1 MSDPVL
7 LQEDHGAVRTL
18 TLNRPDKRNALNT
31 ALTRALVAALDAAE
45 AERDVRA
52 VVLAGAGAGFCAGAD
67 LKEFAELTPDQAERV
82 SERADLTHRLQ
93 SILHVMRK
101 PVIAA
106 VHGAAVGG
114 GAGIALSSD
123 LIVAGEDVRI
133 GFPELRHQIVPALV
147 MPALQRS
154 IGRKLAFEMIALG
167 RFLDAREARAEGI
180 VNRVV
185 PNEQVI
191 AQALELAQACAQ
203 TDPQAMA
210 AAKRLFYRVADL
222 PFPAAMEAG
231 RDVNTMMR
239 SFRQ

>member
-1 MSDPVL
+1 MAEPVL
-7 LQEDHGAVRTL
+7 LQEDHGAVRVL

-31 ALTRALVAALDAAE
+31 ALTRALVTALETADAAH
-45 AERDVRA
+45 DVRA

-67 LKEFAELTPDQAERV
+67 LKEFAELTPDRAELV
-82 SERADLTHRLQ
+82 SDRADLTHRLQ
-93 SILHVMRK
+93 SILHLMRK

-106 VHGAAVGG
+106 VRGAAVGG
-114 GAGIALSSD
+114 GAGMALSSD
-123 LIVAGEDVRI
+123 LIVAGEDFRI
-133 GFPELRHQIVPALV
+133 GFPELRHRIVPALV
-147 MPALQRS
+147 MAALQRS

-167 RFLDAREARAEGI
+167 RFLDAREARAEGL

-185 PNEQVI
+185 AAEEVM
-191 AQALELAQACAQ
+191 AQTLELAQSCAQ

-239 SFRQ
+239 SFRT